1 VEKMKMLRFILY
13 VVLHGKMF
21 GRPVNFNA
29 IEDEHLNGLPIPRQ
43 DATIY
48 KKIRT
53 KLALNALTGPLV
65 SNLVYLKHLQL
76 QNKNLFFV
84 DALQLGYLRILK
96 SASTSM
102 LRALLPLIDNKLQDH
117 ILTDKQ
123 VDLLASHYS
132 NAEISRKH
140 NGYHLFTIV
149 RNPFQR
155 LVSVYLDLFNP
166 ENLHFGYKVY
176 LFGIFKRD
184 MSFQDFVK
192 VISIIPD
199 KLRSGHLASQIS
211 VIEECGGLKKI
222 KCYRIDKDREL
233 LETFLKSQGLKINH
247 SNKYKAHYDY
257 RTYYDGK
264 TAEAVYKLYHKDVIV
279 FDYEKEF
286 ESLISNGQA

>member
-1 VEKMKMLRFILY
+1 
-13 VVLHGKMF
+13 
-21 GRPVNFNA
+21 VNFNA
-29 IEDEHLNGLPIPRQ
+29 IEDEHLNVVSITKRET
-43 DATIY
+43 TIY
-48 KKIRT
+48 QRIRN
-53 KLALNALTGPLV
+53 KLALNALTGSFV
-65 SNLVYLKHLQL
+65 SNLVDLKNLNI
-76 QNKNLFFV
+76 QNKNFFFV

-102 LRALLPLIDNKLQDH
+102 LRTLLPLIESKLQDKM
-117 ILTDKQ
+117 LTDKQ
-123 VDLLASHYS
+123 IDLLASHYC
-132 NAEISRKH
+132 NREISRKH

-166 ENLHFGYKVY
+166 ENVHFGYKTY
-176 LFGIFKRD
+176 LFGIFKSD

-211 VIEECGGLKKI
+211 IIEECGGLKKI

-247 SNKYKAHYDY
+247 SNKHKAHYDY
-257 RTYYDGK
+257 RTYYDSK
-264 TAEAVYKLYHKDVIV
+264 TAEAVYKIYHKDIIV
-279 FDYEKEF
+279 FDYQKEF
-286 ESLISNGQA
+286 ESLISNC

>member
-13 VVLHGKMF
+13 VVLHGRLF

-29 IEDEHLNGLPIPRQ
+29 IEDEHLNMLPIPKQEPSMYQR
-43 DATIY
+43 
-48 KKIRT
+48 IRN

-65 SNLVYLKHLQL
+65 GNLVYLKNLPI
-76 QNKNLFFV
+76 QNKNFFFV

-102 LRALLPLIDNKLQDH
+102 LRTLLPLIDDKLQDQM
-117 ILTDKQ
+117 LTDKQ

-132 NAEISRKH
+132 NTEVSRKH
-140 NGYHLFTIV
+140 NNYHLFTIV

-166 ENLHFGYKVY
+166 ENPHFGYKTY
-176 LFGIFKRD
+176 LFGIFKRH

-192 VISIIPD
+192 VVSIIPD
-199 KLRSGHLASQIS
+199 KLRLGHLASQIS
-211 VIEECGGLKKI
+211 TIEECGGLKKI

-247 SNKYKAHYDY
+247 SNKHKAHYDY
-257 RTYYDGK
+257 RTYYDSK
-264 TAEAVYKLYHKDVIV
+264 TAEVVYKLYHKDIIV
-279 FDYEKEF
+279 FDYQKEF
-286 ESLISNGQA
+286 ESLMANR